1 MAILVPIPSGGTR
14 RVEGQAVTLTAGNV
28 ELEPTY
34 VQTVSTNLNTNSNTI
49 TDQCGKTEVRTNG
62 DTNWNVDI
70 QGIIR
75 ASNLTDLQVLGQF
88 DSGIRVEAEVLGSQ
102 GGTYAVESLEITHD
116 DELNSLEVPSG
127 TEIDAAEENAYSFQ
141 LQLKAPE

>member
-1 MAILVPIPSGGTR
+1 MAIIIPDDAGGERTID
-14 RVEGQAVTLTAGNV
+14 GAAVTLTAGNI
-28 ELEPTY
+28 ELEPLY
-34 VQTVSTNLNTNSNTI
+34 VHTVSTNLNTNSNTI

-70 QGIIR
+70 QGIIKGD
-75 ASNLTDLQVLGQF
+75 NLSDLQSLGQY
-88 DSGIRVEAEVLGSQ
+88 DSGIRVQAQVLGSQ

-116 DELNSLEVPSG
+116 DELNTIESPNEGIV
-127 TEIDAAEENAYSFQ
+127 ENAYSFQ